1 VSAQNLPLPVHDGS
15 TGNLVQRAEPKV
27 KAASIAALL
36 TPLALYYLY
45 RYAPGVSS
53 LPHELDVVLAT
64 LVTGGATF
72 AAGFAARAVDRIDL
86 FVKPYAEKAQQA
98 ADRALGAPV
107 VDELEAWAKDIAAPV
122 KAAAVDAV
130 HAVEAAAEAGH
141 DPLQAVEEQAP
152 KVAEALGDAVAD
164 GRAEAGQ
171 AAGPVAA
178 ELAADAPALV
188 ADVTAAP
195 TSPKTAEELMAE
207 LRKMI
212 ALLDAGTPIADAAQA
227 QTAPADPPAADPP
240 TAPLPAVP
248 AAPATA

>member
-1 VSAQNLPLPVHDGS
+1 MSAQNLPLPVHDGS
-15 TGNLVQRAEPKV
+15 TGNLIQRAEPKV

-64 LVTGGATF
+64 LVTGAATF

-98 ADRALGAPV
+98 ADRTLGADT
-107 VDELEAWAKDIAAPV
+107 VDELETWAHEIAAPV
-122 KAAAVDAV
+122 KTAVVDAV

-141 DPLQAVEEQAP
+141 DPIQAAEEQAP
-152 KVAEALGDAVAD
+152 KVAEALDDAVAD
-164 GRAEAGQ
+164 
-171 AAGPVAA
+171 
-178 ELAADAPALV
+178 APAP
-188 ADVTAAP
+188 AAP
-195 TSPKTAEELMAE
+195 ATEDPAPKTAEQLMAE

-212 ALLDAGTPIADAAQA
+212 ADFDPTSTPIGDAAQA
-227 QTAPADPPAADPP
+227 QTAPTDPP

-248 AAPATA
+248 AAPAAA